1 MSKLRLSV
9 SYSDSYELVT
19 FVALDEQDQ
28 IVAKREYLVNDLP
41 SDNSAHTHAYG
52 LNKLLTDRTSDIK
65 DKMAKLD
72 AMDTVFEFL
81 CSGEWAKERVVGAPV
96 VSCEVEAL
104 AQIMELKIPEA
115 QAALAAYPKDTRKTI
130 LAHENVVKIA
140 DVIRKRRNAPDHV
153 LASLDDMLGLSE
165 Q

>member
-19 FVALDEQDQ
+19 FVAVDEQDQ

-104 AQIMELKIPEA
+104 AQIMELTIPET
-115 QAALAAYPKDTRKTI
+115 QAALAAYSKEQRVQILGNEEVVTRADAVRKARKTK
-130 LAHENVVKIA
+130 A
-140 DVIRKRRNAPDHV
+140 
-153 LASLDDMLGLSE
+153 LASLDE
-165 Q
+165 YI